1 MFRQRLSARLHEVS
15 SPMIRLTKCWIFCLA
30 LTSVF
35 RAHSQLLNTTTKLS
49 NTRVVVL
56 GTGTPS
62 ADPERSGPAV
72 AVVVNDRAYLVDCG
86 PGVVRRAAAAEKNG
100 ISALKPTELTIVFIT
115 HLHSDH
121 TLGYPDLIFSPWVL
135 GRKEPLHA
143 YGPPGLRRMTQHI
156 EKAWSEDIHVRRN
169 GLEQAN
175 ATGYK
180 VVVHEILPGVA
191 YRDENV
197 TVTVFPVQHGTWKY
211 AFGYRFETKDRRIVI
226 SGDTAPTDEIV
237 KMCDGC
243 DVLLHEIYN
252 PHGDELKEAH
262 WREYFRSFHTSP
274 SELAEIAR
282 RAHPKKL
289 VIYHQVLERLPE
301 TDLIEQ
307 FKHVYGGDFVFAKD
321 LGVY

>member
-1 MFRQRLSARLHEVS
+1 MGVRSLR
-15 SPMIRLTKCWIFCLA
+15 IKFCLA
-30 LTSVF
+30 IQCAVTALALAQSSGPKKPG
-35 RAHSQLLNTTTKLS
+35 AE
-49 NTRVVVL
+49 VVVL

-72 AVVVNDRAYLVDCG
+72 AIVVNNRAYLVDCG

-100 ISALKPTELTIVFIT
+100 FQALKPTELKTVFIT

-135 GRKEPLHA
+135 GRREPLNA
-143 YGPPGLRRMTQHI
+143 YGPPGLRNMTQHI
-156 EKAWSEDIHVRRN
+156 EKAWSEDIAVRRH

-180 VVVHEILPGVA
+180 VVVHEISPGVV

-197 TVTVFPVQHGTWKY
+197 TVTAFAVKHGIWRH

-226 SGDTAPTDEIV
+226 SGDTAPTDEVV

-243 DVLLHEIYN
+243 DLLFHEVYN
-252 PHGDELKEAH
+252 PHGEELKEAH
-262 WREYFRSFHTSP
+262 WDEYFRTFHTSP
-274 SELAEIAR
+274 AELAEVAR
-282 RAHPKKL
+282 KARPKKL
-289 VIYHQVLERLPE
+289 VIYHQVLEKLPE
-301 TDLIEQ
+301 SDLIEQ
-307 FKHVYGGDFVFAKD
+307 FKQVYAGDFAFAKD